1 MNEIFTVPTICEPT
15 ICEKMLFPPKKH
27 FTHWDG
33 PKIYRFCQGPPAA
46 PRERSRSRGR
56 GHHVMLLK
64 AIPYLMYTESIIILC
79 DYYIL
84 SSNYYAKL
92 HGIKLKLE
100 WKCIHTS
107 DFWRINCKS
116 QANGNFEGFFFDLC
130 REAKKQLQQLLKT
143 AQHKMLATQQRGS
156 KCWWSDT
163 RYYEIQHICPN
174 MMLYTTIPPSPST
187 PALQL
192 HPHHDPLARSKKQSS
207 VTGTAFQSGEYECSF
222 RPSRKHYHSSWSI
235 RNDFLAVRFKA
246 SEVDGVFCLVVSSIA
261 KNYEL

>member
-1 MNEIFTVPTICEPT
+1 MKSSLSLQFVNQQFVKTCSSHQKNTSPIGTVPR
-15 ICEKMLFPPKKH
+15 
-27 FTHWDG
+27 FTGFAKVHLQHHENEAA
-33 PKIYRFCQGPPAA
+33 QGDEVIMSCYWKLYHIWCTPNP
-46 PRERSRSRGR
+46 SSFY
-56 GHHVMLLK
+56 V
-64 AIPYLMYTESIIILC
+64 II
-79 DYYIL
+79 IL

-130 REAKKQLQQLLKT
+130 REAKKQLQQLLMT

-163 RYYEIQHICPN
+163 RYYEIQSICPN

-222 RPSRKHYHSSWSI
+222 RPSRKHYHSSWRI
-235 RNDFLAVRFKA
+235 GNDFLAVRFKA
-246 SEVDGVFCLVVSSIA
+246 SEVDGVFCLVVSSKA